1 MLSYPER
8 EGGRRLEE
16 GGREKNK
23 GGRDIVVEGV
33 RREKE
38 GKWEREGM
46 KVGDNF
52 NLHVL
57 YM

>member
-1 MLSYPER
+1 M
-8 EGGRRLEE
+8 
-16 GGREKNK
+16 
-23 GGRDIVVEGV
+23 VEGV
-33 RREKE
+33 RRERE
-38 GKWEREGM
+38 GKWEGEGV

>member
-1 MLSYPER
+1 M
-8 EGGRRLEE
+8 EE
-16 GGREKNK
+16 GGREKYE

-33 RREKE
+33 RRERE
-38 GKWEREGM
+38 GKWEGEGV